1 MADQRPTDTPAL
13 PLSDERLAEIRRRV
27 SSPLLRFPDAVHELL
42 AEVDRLRADA
52 ARLDWWLRYGY
63 RAQALDD
70 AGQWLLTW
78 CDENGNE
85 HYSEGSWSEAIDAA
99 IDAAS
104 RPPTGDEGRA
114 QEGREQQQF

>member
-1 MADQRPTDTPAL
+1 VTSTNSDTPAL